1 VCGHGC
7 VAVGLGM
14 AAVMWLAN
22 VARADEWKPLTP
34 EELKMT
40 SLTEA
45 PGAPA
50 VILYREVMKDDGR
63 TPHED
68 T

>member
-1 VCGHGC
+1 
-7 VAVGLGM
+7 M
-14 AAVMWLAN
+14 AAVLWLAN

-40 SLTEA
+40 SLPEA